1 MSSSRHMAANLEGM
15 PTESH
20 GPPNVDPHQVSGVQK
35 VEVEESDDEQFLRSV
50 FSRKS
55 SQELE
60 RDRKRIEEYEKQKAR
75 QRADAEEC
83 KEDPEWYWLKK
94 AAEQE
99 RRQDEATRCKH
110 QDSPAHLASIQGNCP
125 VGPAC
130 AQPAAPQA
138 ARQSEDRQS
147 CGPIHDQQ
155 ADGVLLTKKRSWGS
169 WSQVGRSRNPS
180 RGFLGAL
187 WALACSMILKRT
199 DLWDILEKYF

>member
-50 FSRKS
+50 FSSKS
-55 SQELE
+55 SEEIE

-99 RRQDEATRCKH
+99 RRQDEATRCQTPGQPSTPCEHPRELPRRPGVCATCRATSRAAERGPTKLRPYSRPTGRR
-110 QDSPAHLASIQGNCP
+110 SPAHQKAKL
-125 VGPAC
+125 
-130 AQPAAPQA
+130 
-138 ARQSEDRQS
+138 
-147 CGPIHDQQ
+147 
-155 ADGVLLTKKRSWGS
+155 GVLEPSWE
-169 WSQVGRSRNPS
+169 
-180 RGFLGAL
+180 A
-187 WALACSMILKRT
+187 
-199 DLWDILEKYF
+199 